1 MPIPTAQVKGIPE
14 IVVLNRRQAG
24 KKFFCR
30 GKKFLKKVL
39 ADSKSFMYS
48 DLRL

>member
-1 MPIPTAQVKGIPE
+1 MAIRRGQVKGIPK
-14 IVVLNRRQAG
+14 IVIFPPKMPDFKINRG
-24 KKFFCR
+24 Y
-30 GKKFLKKVL
+30 KKFLKKVL